1 MVLTKFEGTVLYNYS
16 PLIRGFMLTNVALT
30 GEPGSVIDGQGQ
42 EGFSKMRGAQKSDQS
57 ALREA
62 GNDTTPHYT
71 RVFGPVTRLRR
82 YNMQQVARCG
92 EKQRSTGK

>member
-1 MVLTKFEGTVLYNYS
+1 
-16 PLIRGFMLTNVALT
+16 MLTNVALT

-42 EGFSKMRGAQKSDQS
+42 EGFSKMREKQKPDQN

-71 RVFGPVTRLRR
+71 RVFGPGHNLRPVFVQFFGCRNVPSLR
-82 YNMQQVARCG
+82 Y
-92 EKQRSTGK
+92 KSL